1 MPRGCQ
7 VACFLADIARVDL
20 WYASL
25 LHTFVASDPPE
36 KEIPK
41 TEVHKKMCL
50 QIKVGV
56 QIKCDFRRNVTS
68 EKRY

>member
-1 MPRGCQ
+1 MTDRHTNVSYYYKSTQKGQEMPRGCQ

-36 KEIPK
+36 KEVPK
-41 TEVHKKMCL
+41 TEVHKKCAS
-50 QIKVGV
+50 
-56 QIKCDFRRNVTS
+56 R
-68 EKRY
+68 